1 MIPGLYHTGIRRI
14 YDLYM
19 FNIMIKKKILETGCN
34 YVSIPDAQRK
44 FKFNTKHTSQHYPKF
59 KLFRVLH

>member
-1 MIPGLYHTGIRRI
+1 MIPGLYHRGVRRI
-14 YDLYM
+14 YNLYM
-19 FNIMIKKKILETGCN
+19 FNIMVKKILETGRN

-59 KLFRVLH
+59 ELFRVLH